1 MKIENHENH
10 AANERTLLL
19 LQQQVLHECLSDIQ
33 KANTRKTSISGE
45 REPEPEEKG
54 RAKLLQAGGL
64 AKDQIMPF
72 LQF

>member
-1 MKIENHENH
+1 MRQT
-10 AANERTLLL
+10 NEQRTLL

-45 REPEPEEKG
+45 REPSLSLRKEAG
-54 RAKLLQAGGL
+54 LAAAGGL